1 MSATNYKIGDL
12 VLVTPLI
19 FDFHS
24 GNTTYEGKTECG
36 VITEIEDTLDVW
48 YHHQDRFKYT
58 YTVLTSIGQIR
69 KFFSHEIEPVENAK
83 YYAEPRRKK

>member
-1 MSATNYKIGDL
+1 MSAINYKVGDL

-19 FDFHS
+19 FDLYF
-24 GNTTYEGKTECG
+24 GNTDLEGKTEYG

-48 YHHQDRFKYT
+48 YYKQDRFKHT
-58 YTVLTSIGQIR
+58 YTVLTTIGQIR

-83 YYAEPRRKK
+83 YYAEPRRKR